1 LEVTGLTREQVVGKR
16 IEQVLPE
23 TAHALVISKYK
34 EAINENKTVFW
45 EEISTY
51 PTGERVGAVAV
62 TPVRTAEG
70 VCTHLVGIVHDLTET
85 RRTKEALRESKAR
98 FRNML
103 ENVPGVSVQGY
114 GPDGTVHY
122 WNKASETVYG
132 YTKEEAIG
140 KNLIDLI
147 IPPEMKNAVRENIKH
162 GAQTGEMPP
171 PSELLLLHKDGFL
184 IPVFSSH
191 VAVKQVGR
199 EPEMFCMGINLTE
212 LKQAEERIEHL
223 NNVLKA
229 IQNVNHVIQEEK
241 DRDTLLQKACDA
253 LRETRDYDAV
263 WFGFLSDG
271 KTFATVKSSGFN
283 EDFTRFSEYVMGG
296 DYPLCIKNALVHKEM
311 LVIVDKSQ
319 ECGDCPF
326 KNACTSKATAIIHVE
341 HADRFFGV
349 LAISL
354 ADDVAADDEEKE
366 LLKEV
371 AGDIGFALYDMEME
385 EARKQAEEELRIL
398 SSVVEQST
406 SSIAI
411 LDKQGIVEY
420 VNPKVLEFYEISPE
434 EVVGKNWQS
443 WISMCSTLREKLPEM
458 RNTVRERGTTW
469 KGEVTDKSKR
479 GEVIWK
485 AATIFPIKDAKD
497 EIVRIVYT
505 SEDITERK
513 KAEEALQESEERYR
527 TIVESMHDLVFVIDK
542 DNCITQYYATSE
554 HLLYTSPDDFMGKHV
569 KDVMPTDLSDEI
581 LKRLKEVRLTGH
593 KGSLEYPLEIDG
605 ELFWFSSVLSLH
617 DDGSSVVTVVRDITE
632 RKKTEEALR
641 ESEERYRSFVEKS
654 NNYPGKI
661 CR

>member
-1 LEVTGLTREQVVGKR
+1 MTLKNLKQESDEESLKKHIDELELNEKHFSLIYDTLSDAVYLLAVEPDDCFRFVSVNQAFLANTGLTREQVVGKR
-16 IEQVLPE
+16 IEHVLPE
-23 TAHALVISKYK
+23 TAHTRVISKYK

-45 EEISTY
+45 KQASTF
-51 PTGERVGAVAV
+51 PTGELVGAVTV
-62 TPVRTAEG
+62 TPVCNDEG
-70 VCTHLVGIVHDLTET
+70 VCTHLVGTVHDLTE
-85 RRTKEALRESKAR
+85 
-98 FRNML
+98 N
-103 ENVPGVSVQGY
+103 
-114 GPDGTVHY
+114 
-122 WNKASETVYG
+122 
-132 YTKEEAIG
+132 
-140 KNLIDLI
+140 
-147 IPPEMKNAVRENIKH
+147 
-162 GAQTGEMPP
+162 
-171 PSELLLLHKDGFL
+171 
-184 IPVFSSH
+184 
-191 VAVKQVGR
+191 
-199 EPEMFCMGINLTE
+199 
-212 LKQAEERIEHL
+212 KQAM
-223 NNVLKA
+223 
-229 IQNVNHVIQEEK
+229 
-241 DRDTLLQKACDA
+241 DA
-253 LRETRDYDAV
+253 LREKAYIIQSSSSVIATAD
-263 WFGFLSDG
+263 LDG
-271 KTFATVKSSGFN
+271 KMTYVNPSFFKVWGFEDDGDVLGRPFSKFWVVKDRLG
-283 EDFTRFSEYVMGG
+283 EIMD
-296 DYPLCIKNALVHKEM
+296 ALHRKRQWSDEIQARRQDGSLFDVQVSAAM
-311 LVIVDKSQ
+311 VFDSQ
-319 ECGDCPF
+319 NKPI
-326 KNACTSKATAIIHVE
+326 AYTSTSI
-341 HADRFFGV
+341 
-349 LAISL
+349 
-354 ADDVAADDEEKE
+354 
-366 LLKEV
+366 
-371 AGDIGFALYDMEME
+371 DITE
-385 EARKQAEEELRIL
+385 RKRAEGQLRIL

-411 LDKQGIVEY
+411 FDRQGIVEY
-420 VNPKVLEFYEISPE
+420 VNPKVLELYEISPE
-434 EVVGKNWQS
+434 EVVGKNWRS
-443 WISMCSTLREKLPEM
+443 WMSIYSTLREKLPEM
-458 RNTVRERGTTW
+458 RNTVLERGTTW
-469 KGEVTDKSKR
+469 KGEITDKSKR

>member
-1 LEVTGLTREQVVGKR
+1 LKKQESDEESLKKHIDELELNEKHFSLIYDTLSDAVYLLAVEPDDCFRFVSVNQAFLANTGLTREKVVGKR
-16 IEQVLPE
+16 IEHVLPE
-23 TAHALVISKYK
+23 TAHTRVISKYK

-45 EEISTY
+45 KQASTF
-51 PTGERVGAVAV
+51 PTGELVGAVTV
-62 TPVRTAEG
+62 TPVCNDEG
-70 VCTHLVGIVHDLTET
+70 VCTHLVGTVHDLTE
-85 RRTKEALRESKAR
+85 
-98 FRNML
+98 N
-103 ENVPGVSVQGY
+103 
-114 GPDGTVHY
+114 
-122 WNKASETVYG
+122 
-132 YTKEEAIG
+132 
-140 KNLIDLI
+140 
-147 IPPEMKNAVRENIKH
+147 
-162 GAQTGEMPP
+162 
-171 PSELLLLHKDGFL
+171 
-184 IPVFSSH
+184 
-191 VAVKQVGR
+191 
-199 EPEMFCMGINLTE
+199 
-212 LKQAEERIEHL
+212 KQAM
-223 NNVLKA
+223 
-229 IQNVNHVIQEEK
+229 
-241 DRDTLLQKACDA
+241 DA
-253 LRETRDYDAV
+253 LREKAYIIQSSSSVIATAD
-263 WFGFLSDG
+263 LDG
-271 KTFATVKSSGFN
+271 KMTYVNPSFFKVWGFEDDGDVLGRPFSKFWVVKDRLG
-283 EDFTRFSEYVMGG
+283 EIMD
-296 DYPLCIKNALVHKEM
+296 ALHRKRQWSDEIQARRQDGSLFDVQVSAAM
-311 LVIVDKSQ
+311 VFDSQ
-319 ECGDCPF
+319 NKPI
-326 KNACTSKATAIIHVE
+326 AYTSTSI
-341 HADRFFGV
+341 
-349 LAISL
+349 
-354 ADDVAADDEEKE
+354 
-366 LLKEV
+366 
-371 AGDIGFALYDMEME
+371 DITE
-385 EARKQAEEELRIL
+385 RKRAEGQLRIL

-411 LDKQGIVEY
+411 FDRQGIVEY
-420 VNPKVLEFYEISPE
+420 VNPKVLELYEISPE
-434 EVVGKNWQS
+434 EVVGKNWRS
-443 WISMCSTLREKLPEM
+443 WMSIYSTLREKLPEM
-458 RNTVRERGTTW
+458 RNTILERGTTW
-469 KGEVTDKSKR
+469 KGEITDKSKR